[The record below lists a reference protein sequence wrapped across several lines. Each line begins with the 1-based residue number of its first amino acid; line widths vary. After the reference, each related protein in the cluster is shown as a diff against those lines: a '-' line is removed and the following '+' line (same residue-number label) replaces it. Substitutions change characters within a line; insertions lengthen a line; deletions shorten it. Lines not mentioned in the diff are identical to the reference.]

1 MKKIFALL
9 IGLAF
14 CTMNAIAAVNIN
26 TATQAQLETL
36 NGIGPAKAKAIIDY
50 RAKNGSFKTVE
61 ELDKVPGIGE
71 GVMAKIKADVTLSG
85 ETTVKVA
92 DKKAAKEEKKADDKK
107 AAKEEKKA
115 DDKKVAKEEKKADD
129 KKAAADKKADDKKA
143 AEDKKAADKKAAEDK
158 KAADKKAKEDKKA
171 ADKK

>member
-14 CTMNAIAAVNIN
+14 CAMNAIAAVNVN

-50 RAKNGSFKTVE
+50 RTKNGAFKTVE
-61 ELDKVPGIGE
+61 ELDKVPGIGQ
-71 GVMAKIKADVTLSG
+71 GVLAKIKADVAVSG
-85 ETTVKVA
+85 ETTVKA
-92 DKKAAKEEKKADDKK
+92 TEKKADDKKAAKEEKKADDKK

-115 DDKKVAKEEKKADD
+115 DDKKAAKEEKKADD
-129 KKAAADKKADDKKA
+129 KKAKDAKK
-143 AEDKKAADKKAAEDK
+143 AEDKK
-158 KAADKKAKEDKKA
+158 
-171 ADKK
+171 